1 MKILV
6 TGGCGFIG
14 SHLCAA
20 LIKQGHQVRVLD
32 NLSTGKRENL
42 VAGAELV
49 EGDIRNAEMVADCLR
64 DMDACYHLAAVASV
78 QQSTEQW
85 CETHAVNLSG
95 TINIF
100 EQIAK
105 QAKITGE
112 KPIPVLYASSAAVY
126 GNGAETALAEDVS
139 LHPLSPYGADKLGCE
154 IQAYVA
160 QHLYGISN
168 IGFRFF
174 NIYGPRQNPDSPYS
188 GVISIFMKKCRNG
201 QNLTIFGDGEQLRD
215 FVYVDDLV
223 AVLLGAL
230 EKIKPDDCRVLNVC
244 TGISTSINDLARYVI
259 DVSGADVVCRH
270 EPARDGDIRFSIGDA
285 SRLEKALGFVP
296 HTSIKEGLLRY
307 FNTEKNSKP

>member
-14 SHLCAA
+14 SHLCKA
-20 LIKQGHQVRVLD
+20 LIKQGHQLRVLD
-32 NLSTGKRENL
+32 NLTTGKRENL
-42 VAGAELV
+42 ATGAELV
-49 EGDIRNAEMVADCLR
+49 EGDIRNAETVADCLR
-64 DMDACYHLAAVASV
+64 DMDACFHLAAVASV

-95 TINIF
+95 TIHIF
-100 EQIAK
+100 EQVAK
-105 QAKITGE
+105 RAKITGK
-112 KPIPVLYASSAAVY
+112 KPIPVFYASSAAVY

-160 QHLYGISN
+160 QHLYGIPN

-188 GVISIFMKKCRNG
+188 GVISIFMKRCRNG
-201 QNLTIFGDGEQLRD
+201 QDLTIFGDGEQLRD

-223 AVLLGAL
+223 AVLLRGL
-230 EKIKPDDCRVLNVC
+230 DKIKPDDCRVLNVC
-244 TGISTSINDLARYVI
+244 TGTPTSINELARYVI
-259 DVSGADVVCRH
+259 EVSRADVVCHH
-270 EPARDGDIRFSIGDA
+270 ESARDGDIRISIGNT
-285 SRLEKALGFVP
+285 SCLESVLGIVP
-296 HTSIKEGLLRY
+296 HTSIKEGLLHY
-307 FNTEKNSKP
+307 FNMEKNSKP

>member
-14 SHLCAA
+14 SHLCEA

-42 VAGAELV
+42 ATGAELV
-49 EGDIRNAEMVADCLR
+49 EGDIRNVGAVAQCLH

-100 EQIAK
+100 EQVAK
-105 QAKITGE
+105 RAKAAGE

-126 GNGAETALAEDVS
+126 GNGAETSLAEDVS

-160 QHLYGISN
+160 QHLYGIPN

-188 GVISIFMKKCRNG
+188 GVISIFMKKCRHG
-201 QNLTIFGDGEQLRD
+201 QDLTIFGDGEQLRD

-223 AVLLGAL
+223 AVLLRAL
-230 EKIKPDDCRVLNVC
+230 DKIKLDDCRVLNVC
-244 TGISTSINDLARYVI
+244 TGVSTSINALARHVI
-259 DVSGADVVCRH
+259 DVSGADVVCHH
-270 EPARDGDIRFSIGDA
+270 EPARDGDIRVSIGDA
-285 SRLEKALGFVP
+285 SRLETALGSVP

-307 FNTEKNSKP
+307 FNSEQNSKP